1 MILVPFEGFSLAGEM
16 GLMIP
21 VIERISQTW
30 HPWEEIYNGP
40 APMNRS
46 NFVIPVGESAL
57 VYTFEDRTSYLR
69 RTRWYRI
76 WEVSE

>member
-1 MILVPFEGFSLAGEM
+1 
-16 GLMIP
+16 
-21 VIERISQTW
+21 
-30 HPWEEIYNGP
+30 
-40 APMNRS
+40 MNRS

-57 VYTFEDRTSYLR
+57 VYSFEDRTSYLR